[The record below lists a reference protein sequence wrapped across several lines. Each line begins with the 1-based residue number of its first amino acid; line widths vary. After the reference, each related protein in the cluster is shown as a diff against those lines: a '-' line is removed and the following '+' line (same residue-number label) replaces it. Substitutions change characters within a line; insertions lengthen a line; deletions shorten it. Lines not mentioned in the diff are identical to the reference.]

1 MQILPDGCRLSC
13 EMRLVP
19 YAEAKDQQ
27 QYTVLFMDQ
36 KDAGSANDLEK
47 LLKDYQLLQEQL
59 RTMAMQLEQL
69 QGQNIDMQRA
79 KEELEKST
87 GKVYLSVGGVMVETS
102 KEKALSDI
110 DDRSSLTATRIQSAN
125 KQYTELKN
133 REKQLNERIKQL
145 YQQAQ

>member
-1 MQILPDGCRLSC
+1 
-13 EMRLVP
+13 MRLVP
-19 YAEAKDQQ
+19 YAEAKEQQ

-36 KDAGSANDLEK
+36 NEKGSANALEK
-47 LLKDYQLLQEQL
+47 LLKDYQLLEEQL

-102 KEKALSDI
+102 KEKAISDI